1 MVTDLSTLHPLNVLE
16 ISKKRLHQNAQTLI
30 NINPSIKISP
40 VLKSNA
46 YGHGIEIIGKELDS
60 YNFPFYCVNSLP
72 EAVAL
77 RNAGVKT
84 DILIMGYVHPDNL
97 KEAQWDFIFAAF
109 DLQFAQLVNQYQN
122 NPRVH
127 LNVETGLHRDGVDF
141 LRFEEMLHE
150 LQKLEKLKIEGL
162 MSHMAYSN
170 EPGSDTT
177 QKQLENFK
185 LAKQMVKDAGIE
197 PQWFHWGGSLALL
210 NDLASEVNV
219 VRCGKAFFGIA
230 LNISYS
236 GDKKEEPE
244 YMSKF
249 NLVMKL
255 KTQVAQVKTIQPGD
269 TVSYSDMFRA
279 DKPMT
284 IGIIPTGYN
293 DGIDRRLI
301 NKGKVIVQGKACNY
315 LGVIAMNVTVIDLT
329 EVENPKPGM
338 EVIIY
343 SDDPK
348 DPNTFDNSAA
358 MCATLPQDL
367 VLHLPKDLVRKL
379 V

>member
-1 MVTDLSTLHPLNVLE
+1 MTDLASLQPLNVLE
-16 ISKKRLHQNAQTLI
+16 ISKERLHQNAQTLI
-30 NINPSIKISP
+30 NINPKVKISP

-46 YGHGIEIIGKELDS
+46 YGHGIELIGKELDG

-97 KEAQWDFIFAAF
+97 RTTQWDFIFAAF
-109 DLQFAQLVNQYQN
+109 DLEFAKLVNRYQD

-141 LRFEEMLHE
+141 LRFEEMLTE
-150 LQKLEKLKIEGL
+150 LKKLDKLQIEGL

-170 EPGSDTT
+170 EPGSETT
-177 QKQLENFK
+177 KKQLENFK
-185 LAKQMVKDAGIE
+185 TAKDMVKAAGIN
-197 PQWFHWGGSLALL
+197 PTWFHWGGSLALL
-210 NDLASEVNV
+210 NDLASEANV

-244 YMSKF
+244 FMSKF

-255 KTQVAQVKTIQPGD
+255 KTQVAQVKKIQPGD

-279 DKPMT
+279 EKPMT

-301 NKGKVIVQGKACNY
+301 NKGKVLVQGKQCDY

-329 EVENPKPGM
+329 EVEDPKPGM

-343 SDDPK
+343 SDNAT

-367 VLHLPKDLVRKL
+367 VLHLPKDLVRNL

>member
-1 MVTDLSTLHPLNVLE
+1 MDINFLHPLNVLE
-16 ISKKRLHQNAQTLI
+16 ISKERLHQNAQTLI
-30 NINPSIKISP
+30 NINPNIKISP

-46 YGHGIEIIGKELDS
+46 YGHGIELIGKELES

-84 DILIMGYVHPDNL
+84 DILIMGYVDPANL
-97 KEAQWDFIFAAF
+97 KEKQWDFIFAAF
-109 DLQFAQLVNQYQN
+109 DLEFAKVVNDTQD

-141 LRFEEMLHE
+141 LRFEQMLVD
-150 LQKLEKLKIEGL
+150 LKKLHKLKIEGL

-170 EPGSDTT
+170 EPDSETT
-177 QKQLENFK
+177 QKQIELFK
-185 LAKQMVKDAGIE
+185 QAKQVVKEAGIN
-197 PQWFHWGGSLALL
+197 PTWFHWGGSLALL
-210 NDLASEVNV
+210 NNLASEANI

-236 GDKKEEPE
+236 GDKKDEPE
-244 YMSKF
+244 FMSKF
-249 NLVMKL
+249 KLVMKL
-255 KTQVAQVKTIQPGD
+255 KTKVAQVKTIQPGD

-301 NKGKVIVQGKACNY
+301 NKGVVLVNGKACKY

-329 EVENPKPGM
+329 EIEDPKPGI

-343 SDDPK
+343 SDNAS